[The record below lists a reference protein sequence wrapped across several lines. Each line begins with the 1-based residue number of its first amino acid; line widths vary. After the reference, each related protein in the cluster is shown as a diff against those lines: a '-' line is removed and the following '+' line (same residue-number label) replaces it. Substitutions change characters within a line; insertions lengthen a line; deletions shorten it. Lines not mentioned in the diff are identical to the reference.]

1 MHLSGFLHPK
11 NGTMSIAFTFGETA
25 FLLGILALFVALRK
39 LLRNRTK
46 HRPLFS
52 KGCKDRSKTC
62 NDWPLGAYTDQ
73 NYLCQEPKPKVY
85 LTSDTEI
92 RAAAMRIYPN
102 PNPKGKSHAQAT
114 GSEAVKIARERVES
128 GTHPLPQKKIAL
140 FRDAKIAALLKEQ
153 SGCRGDNERLE
164 SDSIKKML

>member
-1 MHLSGFLHPK
+1 
-11 NGTMSIAFTFGETA
+11 MSIAFTFGETA
-25 FLLGILALFVALRK
+25 FLFGILALFAVLRK
-39 LLRNRTK
+39 LLRDRTK

-52 KGCKDRSKTC
+52 KGCKERSNTC

-85 LTSDTEI
+85 LKSDAEI

-102 PNPKGKSHAQAT
+102 PNPEEKWYMQAT
-114 GSEAVKIARERVES
+114 GTEAVNIAKERVKS
-128 GTHPLPQKKIAL
+128 GIHPPSQKKITL

-153 SGCRGDNERLE
+153 SGRGGDNESSE
-164 SDSIKKML
+164 SGSIKKKL

>member
-11 NGTMSIAFTFGETA
+11 NDTMSIAFTIGETA

-85 LTSDTEI
+85 LKSDAEI

-102 PNPKGKSHAQAT
+102 PNPKEKWHVQAT
-114 GSEAVKIARERVES
+114 GTEAVKIEKERAQ
-128 GTHPLPQKKIAL
+128 GGIPLPSQKKIAL

-153 SGCRGDNERLE
+153 SGCGGDNKRSE